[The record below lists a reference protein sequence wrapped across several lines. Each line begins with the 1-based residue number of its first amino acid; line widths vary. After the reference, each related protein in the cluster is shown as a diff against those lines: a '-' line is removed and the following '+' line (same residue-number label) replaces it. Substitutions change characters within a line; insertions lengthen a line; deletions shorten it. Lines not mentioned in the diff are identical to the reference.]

1 MRFLNGGESHG
12 KALVGIIE
20 GLPSNLKIDTEKI
33 NEYLKLRQ
41 GGYGR
46 GGRMQI
52 ETDQIE
58 ILSGVRG
65 ALTTGAP
72 VSFLIHNR
80 DWENWKEI
88 MASGPE
94 ADLLQKTVTRARPGH
109 ADYAGAVKY
118 QQQDIRN
125 VLERAS
131 ARETA
136 SRVAMGAFGIRLLEE
151 FGIEVIS
158 FVTGIGS
165 VQCGEKA
172 AGMSVGREVYQNPV
186 YCPCKKE
193 SEEMVALID
202 QAKETGESLGGIVET
217 RISGLPVGLGSY
229 VNPDRKLDAMIA
241 GAVMGIQAIKGVE
254 IGLGFKSAERF
265 GSEVHDEMFYEKE
278 QGLYHGS
285 NHAGGIE
292 GGMTNGQTLIVKA
305 AMKPIP
311 TLYNPLRSVDLATGE
326 AYEAAIERSD
336 ICAVPAA
343 SVVVGAVVA
352 WEVAKAFV
360 EKFGGDSLQE
370 IRANYENWQKM
381 TKESIGGR

>member
-20 GLPSNLKIDTEKI
+20 GMPSNLKIDIAMI
-33 NEYLKLRQ
+33 NQYLKLRQ

-52 ETDQIE
+52 ESDQIE
-58 ILSGVRG
+58 IISGVRG
-65 ALTTGAP
+65 ARTTGAP
-72 VSFLIHNR
+72 ISFLIRNK

-88 MASGPE
+88 MSADQD
-94 ADLLQKTVTRARPGH
+94 ADLSQKTVTKARPGH

-118 QQQDIRN
+118 QQKDIRN

-136 SRVAMGAFGIRLLEE
+136 SRVAMGAFGVALLKE
-151 FGIEVIS
+151 FGVEVIS
-158 FVTGIGS
+158 FVRGIGH
-165 VQCGEKA
+165 VQCSEA
-172 AGMSVGREVYQNPV
+172 AAEITVDEEVYANPV
-186 YCPCKKE
+186 YCPCQAE
-193 SEEMVALID
+193 SEQMVALID
-202 QAKETGESLGGIVET
+202 EAKEKGESLGGIVET

-229 VNPDRKLDAMIA
+229 ANPDRKLDACIA

-254 IGLGFKSAERF
+254 IGLGFESAARF
-265 GSEVHDEMFYEKE
+265 GSKVHDEIFYDEKK
-278 QGLYHGS
+278 GLYHQT

-292 GGMTNGQTLIVKA
+292 GGMTNGETVVVKA

-311 TLYNPLRSVDLATGE
+311 TLYNPLRSVDLSTGKP
-326 AYEAAIERSD
+326 YEAAIERSD

-343 SVVVGAVVA
+343 SIVVGAVVA

-360 EKFGGDSLQE
+360 DKFGGDSIE
-370 IRANYENWQKM
+370 EMRANYENWQKM
-381 TKESIGGR
+381 VRDSIGG